1 MTAPRRLP
9 EEVFCMTCGPDV
21 PLRRDPRAPVL
32 QCPRCGDSVLVP
44 ALPLFVVTG
53 ASGAGKTTIA
63 VLLRGLLPD
72 CDVFEVDLTLQVAAL
87 GWETWRDTWLRLA
100 HAVAL
105 NGRVSVLCGSLLPD
119 QLESVPARRLLGP
132 IHFCNLDCPDD
143 VLAARLRARPSWRH
157 GSVETTIVDHQ
168 RFAAW
173 LRAHIQPS
181 WDTSALT
188 PGEAAERVAAWVQD
202 LLPNGYRNIVDL
214 RNCYLPAIDSGERNA
229 LPAKNS
235 AHFAGPGTRRA
246 PRQLDQRE
254 RIRT

>member
-21 PLRRDPRAPVL
+21 PLRRDPRAL
-32 QCPRCGDSVLVP
+32 QHGGPRCAHSVPVP

-53 ASGAGKTTIA
+53 ASGAGKTA
-63 VLLRGLLPD
+63 VTGPLRCLLPD

-105 NGRVSVLCGSLLPD
+105 NGRVTVLCGSLLPD
-119 QLESVPARRLLGP
+119 QLESVPARKLLGP

-143 VLAARLRARPSWRH
+143 ILAARLRARPSWRH
-157 GSVETTIVDHQ
+157 GSVETTIANHQ
-168 RFAAW
+168 RFADW

-181 WDTSALT
+181 WNTGVLT
-188 PGEAAERVAAWVQD
+188 PDEAAERVAAWVRMLMQ
-202 LLPNGYRNIVDL
+202 
-214 RNCYLPAIDSGERNA
+214 
-229 LPAKNS
+229 
-235 AHFAGPGTRRA
+235 
-246 PRQLDQRE
+246 
-254 RIRT
+254 